1 MVRIKVSAGS
11 KARILRI
18 LALYEMLKN
27 ILTTTLNNQSEITA
41 GEENEYLFKTSLQ
54 TT

>member
-1 MVRIKVSAGS
+1 MLRIKVSAGF

-18 LALYEMLKN
+18 LALHEMLKN
-27 ILTTTLNNQSEITA
+27 ILTATLNNQSEITA
-41 GEENEYLFKTSLQ
+41 AAEDENLFKTSLQ

>member
-11 KARILRI
+11 KARISRI

-27 ILTTTLNNQSEITA
+27 ILTATPNNQSEVTA
-41 GEENEYLFKTSLQ
+41 EENEYLFKIRLQ
-54 TT
+54 NT